1 MHDEKE
7 VLAAAQKLF
16 DSVKDGVI
24 IVRSKEEVN
33 GGEVWQITHQ
43 PDQSGVDNNPILE
56 MAMKKI
62 RQGSISLYPLGDD
75 VLYEMSIYGSTDG
88 FMKTDEGWT
97 EVHIPAPMMRLP
109 RGIERRISEVVRE
122 QNENVMIMSV
132 EPAFN
137 NRTLLMKGVD
147 SSTREP
153 VSAIISLNEDMSD
166 IEEVRFPKDQ
176 TLLEM

>member
-43 PDQSGVDNNPILE
+43 PEQSGVENNPILE

-62 RQGSISLYPLGDD
+62 RQGSISLYPG
-75 VLYEMSIYGSTDG
+75 G
-88 FMKTDEGWT
+88 
-97 EVHIPAPMMRLP
+97 
-109 RGIERRISEVVRE
+109 
-122 QNENVMIMSV
+122 
-132 EPAFN
+132 
-137 NRTLLMKGVD
+137 
-147 SSTREP
+147 
-153 VSAIISLNEDMSD
+153 
-166 IEEVRFPKDQ
+166 
-176 TLLEM
+176 